1 MPIIDSIVAFGK
13 KYLHLGIISQV
24 IVTVVAAFV
33 ALIEGFVLFIVGVV
47 LYFPGPKYGP
57 PPTPEPIVKYGA
69 PVATPDQI
77 IPALNTPEGVITLLV
92 ILGSLFLY
100 AWTILGWV
108 FWGSIL
114 YLKTKDKKEKK

>member
-1 MPIIDSIVAFGK
+1 MPIIDRIVTFGK
-13 KYLHLGIISQV
+13 KYLALGIISQV
-24 IVTVVAAFV
+24 LVTAVAAV
-33 ALIEGFVLFIVGVV
+33 VVLIEGFILFIVGVII
-47 LYFPGPKYGP
+47 YFPGPKYGP
-57 PPTPEPIVKYGA
+57 PPTPVPIVKYGA

-77 IPALNTPEGVITLLV
+77 LPALNTPEGIFTLLV
-92 ILGSLFLY
+92 VVGSLLLY